1 MSFLSVKGGMYAT
14 LIATS
19 IDLNVFQNQVKIV
32 LFKSGQA
39 VGHELGKD
47 IPKLSVHLYLP
58 FQPQDFPE

>member
-1 MSFLSVKGGMYAT
+1 MSFLSVREDMYAT

-32 LFKSGQA
+32 LFKLGQA

-47 IPKLSVHLYLP
+47 IPKISVNLYLP
-58 FQPQDFPE
+58 FQSQDFPE